1 MNKNKKEIDII
12 IVGKCIKNKKF
23 KIRLDANI
31 EIIKRLILAR
41 LKKNGKTIIPKIDK
55 CKLIVNEKKII
66 LENQKKINYYFEKN
80 ILKKNSEIILSIK
93 MKHCS
98 CFSNELEFGSINMDK
113 KQSIANNFNFL
124 SLNSLGNLV
133 RSISSPE
140 KKINKREGWYDG
152 LSWDNNPINDCE
164 WG

>member
-1 MNKNKKEIDII
+1 
-12 IVGKCIKNKKF
+12 
-23 KIRLDANI
+23 
-31 EIIKRLILAR
+31 
-41 LKKNGKTIIPKIDK
+41 
-55 CKLIVNEKKII
+55 
-66 LENQKKINYYFEKN
+66 
-80 ILKKNSEIILSIK
+80 

-124 SLNSLGNLV
+124 SLHSLGNLV